1 MEFVSP
7 IMKFTLQSTRS
18 PHQFDDSHYILIRR
32 YASLLITRIN
42 FTRICF
48 SSSISNYHFFFFFPG
63 ANQSNH
69 GCVVYFKLGNFD
81 YISELSRIQGNEIIE
96 ISTDVSIH
104 QYYSVFS
111 QLTTSIPEC
120 RVYVNS
126 VSCFQPPPTHFSLKL
141 LLLVINKYEPRCGG
155 DYFDLES
162 FQKPFFLFCFGSLS
176 HLSLDKDKPLLT
188 GLSMPSFTHFMRGQ
202 YNEYCLPTHSVDRF
216 KCAIGHSSQF

>member
-7 IMKFTLQSTRS
+7 IMKFTPQSTRS
-18 PHQFDDSHYILIRR
+18 PHQFEDSHYILIRR

-48 SSSISNYHFFFFFPG
+48 SSSISNYHFFFFFFPG

-69 GCVVYFKLGNFD
+69 GCVVYYKLCNFD
-81 YISELSRIQGNEIIE
+81 YISELSRIQGKEIIE

-162 FQKPFFLFCFGSLS
+162 FKTFFLVLFRLLVSPLARQRQTTP
-176 HLSLDKDKPLLT
+176 HWPLDAQLYT
-188 GLSMPSFTHFMRGQ
+188 FYAG
-202 YNEYCLPTHSVDRF
+202 
-216 KCAIGHSSQF
+216 AI